1 MKKLIISLL
10 FVPALLGSCIKDAD
24 VTAYLTDDK
33 RSELSQSDP
42 DKVFSATLVGMYQD
56 LQQYVDTD
64 VSHNYFGQ
72 KSFDYLTSLMGND
85 MVLTG
90 RFAMSIYHY
99 LLDYGAQTYVPT
111 SNRWREYYNTIAN
124 ANSILRECDP
134 ASTDPTVQKYRAIAL
149 GFRGYAYLQLTYLY
163 QFSYYVG
170 ADDTKWGKGQT
181 YDHSEAL
188 CVPLIIE
195 TTDPNED
202 QPRATLKTI
211 HGQIINDLSTSYS
224 LFESLG
230 MVKTSSPTDM
240 DGCVVANYLA
250 RAYMISHEWD
260 NALTYAQVVIDNF
273 PVLTTENDILQGF
286 SLLTLPDV
294 VFGCDITSDN
304 TTTYMSWF
312 SQMDVYGAGYAGV
325 GVWRVGFKPLVDR
338 IADSDI
344 RLKWFC
350 CDRSTGVTE
359 NGKRV
364 TKLRDTPYNANV
376 EYQSVKFIG
385 AGRDQIVATGG
396 DGSGWELGDY
406 IYLRSEEA
414 YLMKIEALAHKN
426 DPQAVTELNT
436 FMQTR
441 QPDYNYTFTDKASL
455 LEEIIFQK
463 RVEFWGEGLEYL
475 DNRRL
480 NIPVDRTD
488 ATWGAENNNHFSG
501 GKLYAE
507 QEDTRMRYQLPISEI
522 ENNDKIP
529 ASDQNPL

>member
-10 FVPALLGSCIKDAD
+10 FVPGLLSSCIEDAE
-24 VTAYLTDDK
+24 VTAYLTDEIRTDMLQTDAN
-33 RSELSQSDP
+33 RAI
-42 DKVFSATLVGMYQD
+42 SATLTGMYQD
-56 LQQYVDTD
+56 MQQYVDTD

-85 MVLTG
+85 MVMTG
-90 RFAMSIYHY
+90 LYAISLYHY
-99 LLDYGAQTYVPT
+99 LLDYGAQSYVPT

-124 ANSILRECDP
+124 ANEVLRECDP
-134 ASTDPTVQKYRAIAL
+134 ESTDPTVQAYRATAL

-170 ADDTKWGKGQT
+170 ADDTKWGKGKT
-181 YDHSEAL
+181 YDHSAEL
-188 CVPLIIE
+188 CVPLITE
-195 TTDPNED
+195 DTDPNED
-202 QPRATLKTI
+202 QPRSTLKTI
-211 HGQIINDLSTSYS
+211 HGQIISDLSTAYS
-224 LFESLG
+224 LFEALG
-230 MVKTSSPTDM
+230 MVKTTSPTDI

-260 NALTYAQVVIDNF
+260 NALKYAQVVIDNY
-273 PVLTTENDILQGF
+273 PVLTSETDILQGF
-286 SLLTLPDV
+286 SSLTLPDV
-294 VFGCDITSDN
+294 VFGCDITVDN
-304 TTTYMSWF
+304 STTYMSWF
-312 SQMDVYGAGYAGV
+312 SQMDVYGAGYAAI
-325 GVWRVGFKPLVDR
+325 GVWRAGFKPLVDR
-338 IADSDI
+338 IADNDI
-344 RLKWFC
+344 RLQWFC
-350 CDRSTGVTE
+350 CDRSTGITYQ
-359 NGKRV
+359 GKRV
-364 TKLRDTPYNANV
+364 TMLRDTPYAANV

-385 AGRDQIVATGG
+385 AGRDAIIATQG

-414 YLMKIEALAHKN
+414 YLMKAEALAHKN
-426 DPQAVTELNT
+426 DPQAVTVLND

-463 RVEFWGEGLEYL
+463 RVEFWGEGMEYL

-488 ATWGAENNNHFSG
+488 ATWGATNNNHFSG
-501 GKLYAE
+501 AKLYAE
-507 QEDTRMRYQLPISEI
+507 QEDTRLRYQLPISEI

-529 ASDQNPL
+529 ASDQNPM